1 MTIQA
6 SELKFYRSLVASDQ
20 TSNGGLMSTTEIA
33 TGVKNN
39 IWPDVPQSERSAGS
53 TKYRKAFLKVASADN
68 LALIDARIFVE
79 TPTPGGDRVLFCA
92 GTQTDTQ
99 ANLTGTERLYGTGGL
114 DTNASAGAT
123 TITVNTEGGSGDG
136 AFANG
141 DLIRISDKVTIDAVS
156 GNAEFIRLAATN
168 AVSWN
173 GTKATLT
180 FAAGQSLTNSYVAAS
195 TRVASVWEAGTIRGA
210 VDTWSISSSAGT
222 YGGWSGTGNPP
233 AGVTTDAIG
242 SIEQTWTI
250 TFTSASAFTCV
261 GDSVGSVGGGNR
273 TTDFAPNNADFS
285 RQHFTLPASGWG
297 GTWATGEMISFK
309 THPASVALWQKRIIP
324 PNTASLPGDKVI
336 IGVSGE
342 SE

>member
-6 SELKFYRSLVASDQ
+6 SELKFYRSQVSSDQ
-20 TSNGGLMSTTEIA
+20 TSNGGRMSTTEIA

-39 IWPDVPQSERSAGS
+39 LWPDVPQSERLAGS
-53 TKYRKAFLKVASADN
+53 TKFRKAFLKVASADN

-79 TPTPGGDRVLFCA
+79 TPTPGGDRVLFAA

-99 ANLTGTERLYGTGGL
+99 ANLTGSERLYGSGGL
-114 DTNASAGAT
+114 DTNASTGAT

-141 DLIRISDKVTIDAVS
+141 DLIRISDKLTVDAVT
-156 GNAEFIRLAATN
+156 GNAEFIRLAASN

-180 FAAGQSLTNSYVAAS
+180 FDAGQTLTNSYVAAS
-195 TRVASVWEAGTIRGA
+195 TRVAAVWEAGTIRGA
-210 VDTWSISSSAGT
+210 VDTWARSTAAGT
-222 YGGWSGTGNPP
+222 YDGWNGTNDQPTI
-233 AGVTTDAIG
+233 VTTDAIG

-261 GDSVGSVGGGNR
+261 GDTVGSVGGGNN
-273 TTDFAPNNADFS
+273 TTDFEPNNADFS
-285 RQHFTLPASGWG
+285 RPYFTLPFSGWG
-297 GTWATGEMISFK
+297 GTWASGEMISFK

-324 PNTASLPGDKVI
+324 VNTGSLSGDKVI

>member
-1 MTIQA
+1 MTILA
-6 SELKFYRSLVASDQ
+6 SELKFYRAAVSSDQ
-20 TSNGGLMSTTEIA
+20 TSNGGRMSATEIA

-39 IWPDVPQSERSAGS
+39 IWPDVPQNERLAGS
-53 TKYRKAFLKVASADN
+53 TKYRKAFLKVASTDN
-68 LALIDARIFVE
+68 LALIDARIFIE
-79 TPTPGGDRVLFCA
+79 TPTPGGDRVLFFA

-99 ANLTGTERLYGTGGL
+99 SAITGAERLYGTGGL

-141 DLIRISDKVTIDAVS
+141 DLIRISDKATVDAVT
-156 GNAEFIRLAATN
+156 GNAEFIRLAASN
-168 AVSWN
+168 AVAWN

-180 FAAGQSLTNSYVAAS
+180 FAAGQSLSNSYVAAS
-195 TRVASVWEAGTIRGA
+195 TRVASVWEAGTIRGS
-210 VDTWSISSSAGT
+210 VDTWVRSTAAGT
-222 YGGWSGTGNPP
+222 YDGWNGTGNPP
-233 AGVTTDAIG
+233 TIVATDGIG

-261 GDSVGSVGGGNR
+261 GDTVGSVGSGNK
-273 TTDFAPNNADFS
+273 TASFAPNNADFS
-285 RQHFTLPASGWG
+285 RPYFTLPASGWG
-297 GTWATGEMISFK
+297 GTWVAGEMISFK
-309 THPASVALWQKRIIP
+309 THPASAALWQKRIIP
-324 PNTASLPGDKVI
+324 PGTGSLSGDKVI